1 MTKELE
7 SLGLAAT
14 PKDIKIKKLQKKL
27 AFYQIYTKKLQEKLQ
42 KCEDKLKAAQKNESG
57 HSK

>member
-7 SLGLAAT
+7 SLGLTAT
-14 PKDIKIKKLQKKL
+14 PKEIKIRKLEKKL

-42 KCEDKLKAAQKNESG
+42 KCEDKLRATQKNESG

>member
-7 SLGLAAT
+7 SLGLTAT
-14 PKDIKIKKLQKKL
+14 PQDIKIRKLQKKL

-42 KCEDKLKAAQKNESG
+42 RCEDKLNATQKNESG

>member
-7 SLGLAAT
+7 SLGLTAT
-14 PKDIKIKKLQKKL
+14 PKEIKIRKLEKKL

-42 KCEDKLKAAQKNESG
+42 KCEDKFKATQRNESG

>member
-1 MTKELE
+1 MTEELE
-7 SLGLAAT
+7 SLGLTVT
-14 PKDIKIKKLQKKL
+14 PKDIQIKKLKKKV